1 MHRSTPGIRPG
12 VTVTRTTGAWEDL
25 ASSIG
30 RPPPRREAARWG
42 SRAAIA
48 TVVLGLVVSEAIGIG
63 IALAAGGGA
72 MVAASLVVADLVLL
86 AIVVA
91 VASRGA
97 ERLGPATFGIRR
109 TAFGPALGWGLAL
122 LVLNFAFS
130 AALALL
136 FGSAGSGHHGRLHA
150 HHLAAGTA
158 ILVTLGVA
166 VTAPL

>member
-12 VTVTRTTGAWEDL
+12 VTVTRTTGAWEEL

-30 RPPPRREAARWG
+30 RPPPSREAARWG

-63 IALAAGGGA
+63 IALAGGGGA
-72 MVAASLVVADLVLL
+72 MVAASLVVADLILL

-122 LVLNFAFS
+122 LILNFAFDGV
-130 AALALL
+130 LALV
-136 FGSAGSGHHGRLHA
+136 FGSSGSGGRTHA
-150 HHLAAGTA
+150 HHLAAATA
-158 ILVTLGVA
+158 ILVTLAVA
-166 VTAPL
+166 